1 MAVVFLEMMM
11 SNKVMSFMM
20 TAIMM
25 AWKGK
30 KLYQTPTWTMTILI
44 KRDYI
49 RHLDVLLFDF
59 ACFSHCVRA
68 MVTKPI

>member
-1 MAVVFLEMMM
+1 
-11 SNKVMSFMM
+11 MM
-20 TAIMM
+20 TAIMV

-30 KLYQTPTWTMTILI
+30 KLYQTQTWTMTILI

-59 ACFSHCVRA
+59 ACFSHCVCA
-68 MVTKPI
+68 MVTKPIRKNVVNNME